1 MTITQYINKLT
12 NQTEIAVTK
21 NPIEKWAKDIKRDF
35 TEKTHTKEHTND
47 CQTSWKV
54 CQLLP
59 ARQEDITIKTYT
71 PCFPF

>member
-1 MTITQYINKLT
+1 MVKEISKKDRLQRVTNINKKMTITQYINKLT

-47 CQTSWKV
+47 CQTS
-54 CQLLP
+54 
-59 ARQEDITIKTYT
+59 
-71 PCFPF
+71 

>member
-1 MTITQYINKLT
+1 MVKEISKKDRLQRVTNINKKMTITQYIHKLT

-47 CQTSWKV
+47 CQTS
-54 CQLLP
+54 
-59 ARQEDITIKTYT
+59 
-71 PCFPF
+71 